1 MVLGFMFYCFTMP
14 RKYVRTNRVIRGQW
28 TEENLILA
36 VEKVKK
42 GEISKNEA
50 QRRYGI
56 PIRTLSRRLKTGNTK
71 KSGLGPQGINLM
83 IICLGNLFI
92 TSCT

>member
-1 MVLGFMFYCFTMP
+1 MP
-14 RKYVRTNRVIRGQW
+14 RKYVRTHKVVRGQW

-36 VEKVKK
+36 IEKVKK

-56 PIRTLSRRLKTGNTK
+56 PIRTLSRRLKTGNTT
-71 KSGLGPQGINLM
+71 KSGLGPQGKYL
-83 IICLGNLFI
+83 L
-92 TSCT
+92 